1 MPTPS
6 DDEAYGV
13 PTGTVIADRY
23 KILRPL
29 TEGGMATVFTAEE
42 LGDDGQP
49 SGLTRAI
56 KVMAP
61 RLLKDAKSLERFQQ
75 ESMIGTKLKHP
86 HIVEVLG
93 AGVDA
98 ALESPWIA
106 MELLTGGTL
115 SAVLRERGA
124 LPTAEVRALFLQFGA
139 AMAAAH
145 RAGVVHR
152 DLKPEN
158 IFLESRASDSLPY
171 TVKVLDFGIA
181 KVRKDV
187 TMKNSQLIGSP
198 LWMAPEQLTAG
209 TAIGAFTD
217 VWPFGLLAF
226 HALTARSYWI
236 AANAPALNLPKL
248 LAEIMMAEITP
259 PSVRAKAL
267 GLETALPSG
276 FDAWFARC
284 VARDQASRFETVG
297 DAADHLDRVLAPQ
310 EVATTPAALDEATDT
325 TEVSPEDEGEAAK
338 GEAPAPVDETPP
350 LTVAAHPETAPS
362 RAPFAMAALA
372 LMLLA
377 GAVAAWFFTR

>member
-1 MPTPS
+1 MSSPT
-6 DDEAYGV
+6 DEEAAFGV
-13 PTGTVIADRY
+13 PTGTIVAGRY

-42 LGDDGQP
+42 LGEDGQP
-49 SGLTRAI
+49 TGVERAI
-56 KVMAP
+56 KIMAP
-61 RLLKDAKSLERFQQ
+61 RLLRDAKSLERFQQ
-75 ESMIGTKLKHP
+75 ESMIGTTLRHP

-93 AGVDA
+93 AGIDP

-124 LPTAEVRALFLQFGA
+124 LPIEEVRELFLQFGA

-145 RAGVVHR
+145 QAGVVHR

-158 IFLESRASDSLPY
+158 LFLESTPSVSTSGVTLPY

-198 LWMAPEQLTAG
+198 LWMAPEQLSAG
-209 TAIGAFTD
+209 TAIGPFTD

-226 HALTARSYWI
+226 HALTARPYWL
-236 AANAPALNLPKL
+236 AANAPSLNLPKL
-248 LAEIMMAEITP
+248 LAEIMAAEIVA
-259 PSVRAKAL
+259 PSVRARAL
-267 GLETALPSG
+267 GLDVEISPAL
-276 FDAWFARC
+276 DAWFLRC
-284 VARDQASRFETVG
+284 VARDHQKRFASV
-297 DAADHLDRVLAPQ
+297 
-310 EVATTPAALDEATDT
+310 
-325 TEVSPEDEGEAAK
+325 GEAADK
-338 GEAPAPVDETPP
+338 LDRALAPGARESLAPVEDAAEPEPTP
-350 LTVAAHPETAPS
+350 VAAVVDEPPPMTVVQQPAAPS

-372 LMLLA
+372 LGLLGA
-377 GAVAAWFFTR
+377 AVAAWFFSH